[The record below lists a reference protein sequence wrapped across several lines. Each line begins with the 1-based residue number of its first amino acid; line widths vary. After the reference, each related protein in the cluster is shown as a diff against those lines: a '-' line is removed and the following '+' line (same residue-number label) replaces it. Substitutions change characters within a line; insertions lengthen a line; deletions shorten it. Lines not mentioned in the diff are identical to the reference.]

1 MTDFGRRRG
10 EMLKSVYDTDDNGVV
25 DEAESTAAH
34 AADHQNGGD
43 DEISVAA
50 LSGELADDQPAKA
63 HALGGPKHTAA
74 TLAELNAK
82 VSDATL
88 DTSSAS
94 RAPSAHK
101 TSHQDGGTDE
111 IDVTGLTGTTPA
123 AILGHVHPPTHFRVG
138 RLTIA
143 NGTQAATLK
152 CTFTNLWNG
161 PDIATTDNIAKGAT
175 TGGFTLNV
183 NGAILTVDAVP
194 LALFSYLALAS
205 LHRNNCNI
213 DLTIAILAVAG
224 GIQISLRVNPGG
236 AAQDITSLV
245 DQGAITLNI
254 LYITYP

>member
-1 MTDFGRRRG
+1 MTDFGRRTG

-63 HALGGPKHTAA
+63 HALGGAKHTAA

-88 DTSSAS
+88 DDSSDS
-94 RAPSAHK
+94 RTPAAHK
-101 TSHQDGGTDE
+101 ASHQDGGTDE
-111 IDVTGLTGTTPA
+111 IDVTGLAGTTPR
-123 AILGHVHPPTHFRVG
+123 AILGQISPPTTLRAG
-138 RLTIA
+138 RLSIA

-152 CTFTNLWNG
+152 CTLTNLWNG
-161 PDIATTDNIAKGAT
+161 PDIATTDNIAKNAT
-175 TGGFTLNV
+175 TGAFSLNQY
-183 NGAILTVDAVP
+183 GTILLIDAIS

-213 DLTIAILAVAG
+213 DLTIAMIPVSG
-224 GIQISLRVNPGG
+224 SIQISLRVNPGG

-245 DQGAITLNI
+245 DQGSITLNI